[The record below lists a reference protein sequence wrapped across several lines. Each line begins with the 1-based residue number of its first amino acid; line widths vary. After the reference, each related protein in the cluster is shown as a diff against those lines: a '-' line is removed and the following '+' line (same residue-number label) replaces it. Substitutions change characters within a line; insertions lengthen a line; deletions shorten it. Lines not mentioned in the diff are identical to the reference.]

1 MILLSQAAD
10 LIAAAVRHHKSIK
23 NTVGVA
29 VRQALLYAGNV
40 IVASAHLPGH
50 GGIFQRL
57 DRHIEANACSQ
68 YEISSAS
75 PFCSGS
81 PPLMQ

>member
-1 MILLSQAAD
+1 MILVSQAAD

-57 DRHIEANACSQ
+57 DRHIEANDLQ
-68 YEISSAS
+68 
-75 PFCSGS
+75 PV
-81 PPLMQ
+81 